1 MNHVYFVRLNPGWK
15 NMQFQ
20 LALDKTFCPNPQP
33 LTHRR
38 LKQRKGTKINKNE
51 HKFNK
56 TDIEKW
62 LPIGYNLG
70 SS

>member
-1 MNHVYFVRLNPGWK
+1 
-15 NMQFQ
+15 MQFQ

-38 LKQRKGTKINKNE
+38 LKQRKETKINKNE

-62 LPIGYNLG
+62 LTIEYNLG
-70 SS
+70 SSWLETRSHDRYTMFIR